1 MATPQMCHFPSGEF
15 PSHLWE
21 VAQSK
26 IKTIKCIIN
35 VRGTTLD
42 IRIINVFIKFTK
54 KVGETTFLSI
64 QTIKCKDRMENCS
77 DNKER
82 KRKTWIT
89 TINKKDTPGYWIGL
103 NSVILFCLEY
113 PTSDPGSQMQQKRRR
128 QHVVSFISIN
138 KGYKLVIST
147 FCIIYSCCQWA

>member
-1 MATPQMCHFPSGEF
+1 MQFPKGNFLSLDVRFF
-15 PSHLWE
+15 PEGIFPIVNFPRLFYQ
-21 VAQSK
+21 VA
-26 IKTIKCIIN
+26 
-35 VRGTTLD
+35 TTLD
-42 IRIINVFIKFTK
+42 ISIINVFIKFTK

-89 TINKKDTPGYWIGL
+89 TINKKDTPGFPGYWIGL

-138 KGYKLVIST
+138 KGYKLLFTVGVSWL
-147 FCIIYSCCQWA
+147 Y

>member
-1 MATPQMCHFPSGEF
+1 MQFPKGNFLSLDVRFF
-15 PSHLWE
+15 PKGIFQIVNFPRLFYQ
-21 VAQSK
+21 VA
-26 IKTIKCIIN
+26 
-35 VRGTTLD
+35 TTLD
-42 IRIINVFIKFTK
+42 ISIINVFIKFTK

-64 QTIKCKDRMENCS
+64 QTIKCKDRIENCS

-89 TINKKDTPGYWIGL
+89 TINKKDTPGFPGYWIGL

-138 KGYKLVIST
+138 KGYKLLFTVGVSWL
-147 FCIIYSCCQWA
+147 Y